1 MSIMAPQVLAKEIV
15 NKIIYEN
22 TPFSLA
28 LKQAFKRN
36 DISKEEKAGISAIV
50 GCVLRHYLVMSHV
63 IQKQYP
69 ELESLGMVA
78 LLIAFS
84 NALFIKKF
92 DQEACNMEANQ
103 YLKEG
108 DVKAEDFIAPYL
120 EEKKLVPEEIEVG
133 SFEFLSYRY
142 NTPVDIIKM
151 WNKQFGHI
159 SASKTLKANSK
170 PAPVVVRIDNNKIAD
185 EDFFNKYPEFEAVEG
200 VAGVALFKG
209 EGKFKA
215 HQVNEN
221 GDAAPL
227 ALAFKEM
234 LDEGDIDPLRGL
246 AIYAEYPNDLLIDL
260 KSRQMNM
267 AGVEY
272 IASNLGVA
280 SSVKNFLNKNEL
292 KGVNVYEAQASSI
305 ITCLSK
311 PVHTFVVMPDSSRFN
326 LLQLLPDYF
335 LRFDFQKLDELIAN
349 QKAALKEAA
358 AQVESDGYLLYFVDT
373 LSKKESINIVNEF
386 LAENPEFTLIR
397 DKLYFPYKKYGG
409 SYYFAALKK
418 AKKND

>member
-1 MSIMAPQVLAKEIV
+1 MTPQVLAKDIL

-36 DISKEEKAGISAIV
+36 DLPKEDRSAVSAMV
-50 GCVLRHYLVMSHV
+50 GCVLRHYLVMSNV
-63 IQKQYP
+63 IKNQYP
-69 ELESLGMVA
+69 DMESLGVIA

-92 DQEACNMEANQ
+92 DQEECNKEVEK
-103 YLKEG
+103 YIKEG
-108 DVKAEDFIAPYL
+108 EVKVQDFIAPYL
-120 EEKKLVPEEIEVG
+120 EDKKLVPEQIEVG

-159 SASKTLKANSK
+159 SANKTLRANSK
-170 PAPVVVRIDNNKIAD
+170 PAPTVVRIDNNLLSDEEFFTKYAD
-185 EDFFNKYPEFEAVEG
+185 FEAIEG
-200 VAGVALFKG
+200 APGMALYKG
-209 EGKFKA
+209 ENRFKNSEVSEKGIA
-215 HQVNEN
+215 S
-221 GDAAPL
+221 PL

-234 LDEGDIDPLRGL
+234 LDEGDLDPLRGI
-246 AIYAEYPNDLLIDL
+246 AVYAEYANDLFIDL
-260 KSRQMNM
+260 KARKGGV

-272 IASNLGVA
+272 IAANL
-280 SSVKNFLNKNEL
+280 STLTNTKNFVAKNNI
-292 KGVNVYEAQASSI
+292 KGVNIYEAQASSI

-311 PVHTFVVMPDSSRFN
+311 PVHTFIVMPDSSRFN

-335 LRFDFQKLDELIAN
+335 LRFDMSKLDELIAN
-349 QKAALKEAA
+349 QKAALKEAS
-358 AQVESDGYLLYFVDT
+358 AQVEDDGYLLYLVDT
-373 LSKKESINIVNEF
+373 LSKKESINIINEF
-386 LAENPEFTLIR
+386 LQENPEFTLLR

>member
-1 MSIMAPQVLAKEIV
+1 MAPQVLAKEIV

-92 DQEACNMEANQ
+92 DQEACNKEANQ

-292 KGVNVYEAQASSI
+292 KSVNVYEAQASSI